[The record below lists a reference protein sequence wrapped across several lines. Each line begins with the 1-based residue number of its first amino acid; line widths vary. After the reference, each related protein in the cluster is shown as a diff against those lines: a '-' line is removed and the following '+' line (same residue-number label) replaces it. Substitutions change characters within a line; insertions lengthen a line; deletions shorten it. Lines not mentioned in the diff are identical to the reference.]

1 MSERMAAEIW
11 IGGKVPAHLLPGLCR
26 EIDAE
31 GVSLDWGGAHISPKT
46 AEDLLQARVDHDG
59 AAVLYLCDEQ
69 ASWGRFDGLEAFL
82 QEHGIPF
89 TRRADGGAAYNGEIV
104 EYRPGRDM
112 VCIPIDADGEPVV
125 DASVLRPVDELLT
138 GALEQLENGSTDKA
152 ESTLR
157 DAQQQLRAQL
167 SPVVTP
173 LEPFEIVHN

>member
-1 MSERMAAEIW
+1 MSERMPAEIW
-11 IGGKVPAHLLPGLCR
+11 IGGKVPAHLVAGLCS

-31 GVSLDWGGAHISPKT
+31 GVCLDWGGAHFSPKT
-46 AEDLLQARVDHDG
+46 EEELLQARIDHDG

-104 EYRPGRDM
+104 EYRSGQDM
-112 VCIPIDADGEPVV
+112 VCIPIDADGQPVV

-138 GALEQLENGSTDKA
+138 GALEQLQNGSTDKA
-152 ESTLR
+152 ESLLR
-157 DAQQQLRAQL
+157 DAQRQLLAQL
-167 SPVVTP
+167 PPVVTP
-173 LEPFEIVHN
+173 LEPLEIVHE